1 MKLDIEAEMVKYRE
15 KLEKLQ
21 VMSDYMDAMNRD
33 DEEAMRRILPTIK
46 FHPETLKLL
55 KALQGADFI
64 REEGYNTE
72 LADKEYGPDWLDRE
86 DI

>member
-1 MKLDIEAEMVKYRE
+1 MKLDIEAELVKYRE
-15 KLEKLQ
+15 QLEHVQ
-21 VMSDYMDAMNRD
+21 VISDYMDAMRCN

-46 FHPETLKLL
+46 FHPKTLKFL
-55 KALQGADFI
+55 KTCLGADHI